1 MPSCLAARSIPP
13 QHTRP
18 HQLSCPKY
26 FGAALAQHPRK
37 QLGLLPV
44 HWHFVTA
51 MAGGAPEG
59 PTPITLMCLG
69 VSLWERPQRPRV
81 PPSTATAAQLQRY
94 FPSCGQGNELL
105 LSPAR
110 HHPWAGMPSV
120 WAHGRSFLPSGTE
133 ECCIYWNM
141 EEKCRQQR
149 CHYSKQNLVT
159 DCTLISP

>member
-1 MPSCLAARSIPP
+1 MPSCLAVRSIPP

-26 FGAALAQHPRK
+26 FGTALAQHPRTR
-37 QLGLLPV
+37 LSLLPV
-44 HWHFVTA
+44 RWPLVAA

-59 PTPITLMCLG
+59 PTPSTLLRLG
-69 VSLWERPQRPRV
+69 VSLWDRPRV
-81 PPSTATAAQLQRY
+81 PPSTTTAAQLQRY
-94 FPSCGQGNELL
+94 FPSRGQGNELQ

-120 WAHGRSFLPSGTE
+120 WAHRRSFLPSGTE